1 MDKEERNKYMRL
13 WRSRKETSKN
23 RIADQAHTAW
33 CRDAKRVLKANQ
45 GGFVE
50 INPDN
55 IKQMKELYKTTYE
68 LNEMVGS
75 SYYSVDHIV
84 EIADGGDH
92 TFDNLQIIP
101 FHMNLKKSA
110 IAKKKRHT
118 RPLNNR
124 YETR

>member
-1 MDKEERNKYMRL
+1 MDKDLKNEYMRH
-13 WRSRKETSKN
+13 WRSSKESSKN

-33 CRDAKRVLKANQ
+33 SRDAKRVLKMNQ

-55 IKQMKELYKTTYE
+55 IKRMKELYKTAYE

-92 TFDNLQIIP
+92 TFENLQIIP
-101 FHMNLKKSA
+101 LHINLKKSA
-110 IAKKKRHT
+110 LAKKKREI
-118 RPLNNR
+118 RPIINR